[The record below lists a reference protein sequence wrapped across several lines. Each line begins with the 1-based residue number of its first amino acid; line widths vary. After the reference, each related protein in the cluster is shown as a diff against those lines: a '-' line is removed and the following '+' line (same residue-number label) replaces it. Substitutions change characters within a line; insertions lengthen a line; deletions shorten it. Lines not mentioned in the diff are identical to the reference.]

1 MLPKRNG
8 PDGSS
13 LDCAVSP
20 HVNQPV
26 IMSTSNCVAGERAR
40 RFQQRFRSSS
50 VCHDSHVKSPR
61 TAKIGRSERLKRF
74 IDVSVS
80 LTGLILLIP
89 LFLVV
94 AACIKLTDG
103 GPVLFW
109 QMRVGRAGREF
120 WFPKLRSMVMHAE
133 TLTEQLRCFNA
144 HGASGITFKMRGDP
158 RVTWI
163 GRIIRRTSIDELP
176 QLWCVLKGEMS
187 LVGPRPPVP
196 REVARYSPKDHRRL
210 DVTPGLTCFWQ
221 VNGRGEIPFDRQVEM
236 DLEYIQRRNL
246 LVDLRI
252 LLKTIPAVIIGRG
265 AF

>member
-1 MLPKRNG
+1 
-8 PDGSS
+8 
-13 LDCAVSP
+13 VSP
-20 HVNQPV
+20 HVNHPV
-26 IMSTSNCVAGERAR
+26 ILSTSNSSASERVR
-40 RFQQRFRSSS
+40 RVRRRFRSHFF
-50 VCHDSHVKSPR
+50 CHDSHTKTPPVAQVG
-61 TAKIGRSERLKRF
+61 TFERLKRF

-80 LTGLILLIP
+80 VTGLVLLIP
-89 LFLVV
+89 LFLIV

-109 QMRVGRAGREF
+109 QMRVGRVGREF
-120 WFPKLRSMVMHAE
+120 WFPKFRSMVMNAE
-133 TLTEQLRCFNA
+133 ALTEQLRCFNA
-144 HGASGITFKMRGDP
+144 HGKSGITFKMRGDP

-176 QLWCVLKGEMS
+176 QLWCVVKGEMS

-196 REVARYSPKDHRRL
+196 REVARYSPMDHRRL